1 MSSDVTLPNGL
12 SPETQ
17 KLLKD
22 FIAEAQACFADRL
35 IAAILFGS
43 AAEGRMRPSSDV
55 NLLLV
60 VHHFDSKDAA
70 TLSKPLAFARAAL
83 RLQVMFLE
91 ESEIQPAA
99 QCFAQKFSD
108 ILRRH
113 HLLCGRNPLQ
123 GLVIPNA
130 ALALRLRQ
138 VLLNLTIRL
147 RERHIR
153 AAASPEQ
160 LAAILRDAT
169 GPLRTCAAGIL
180 ALEGEVTASPKESFA
195 RYVAALPQKEWGYLP
210 QYLSDIRESP
220 AANDSSPEQAPDH
233 IVALATSMRLRV
245 EKHL

>member
-22 FIAEAQACFADRL
+22 FIADAQSCFGDRL

-43 AAEGRMRPSSDV
+43 AAEGRMRPSSDI

-70 TLSKPLAFARAAL
+70 KLSKPLAFAQAAC
-83 RLQVMFLE
+83 RLHVMFLE
-91 ESEIQPAA
+91 ESELQPAA

-123 GLVIPNA
+123 DLVIPNA
-130 ALALRLRQ
+130 ALAHRLRQ
-138 VLLNLTIRL
+138 VLLNLTIRI
-147 RERHIR
+147 REHHIR
-153 AAASPEQ
+153 AAARPEE
-160 LAAILRDAT
+160 LVATLRDAT

-180 ALEGEVTASPKESFA
+180 ALEGESAASPKESFA

-210 QYLSDIRESP
+210 QYLSEIRESSST
-220 AANDSSPEQAPDH
+220 NDSSPGQVMDH
-233 IVALATSMRLRV
+233 VVALATSMRLRV